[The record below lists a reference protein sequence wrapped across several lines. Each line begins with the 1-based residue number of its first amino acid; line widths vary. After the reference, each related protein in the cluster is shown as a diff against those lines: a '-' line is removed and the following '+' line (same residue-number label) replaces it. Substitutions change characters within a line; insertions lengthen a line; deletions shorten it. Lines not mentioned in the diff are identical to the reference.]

1 MTSPHTAPER
11 LLVLGGC
18 FARHHDVLQ
27 SMVLLR
33 GPDPAGTLAQHIR
46 STQALA
52 QEALEVSTAV
62 RTMPMLCHTSDI
74 RAVMERATQL
84 AALATLAADHL
95 LDAVDILQ
103 TAAPAHHERGKTP
116 VVHQGAVLLEAGRRT
131 TLAGRLTSLGAEDCL
146 TASGLLARELYRQHV
161 GPDRRPP
168 TLTPAQRAALE
179 SVAAGHVTL
188 TGLLDKTYVRRGHA
202 RITITTLRALQD
214 RSLVSREPSPHTLHG
229 ERIHLTSDGCR
240 ALAALLAQPRN
251 ARPTAMRSQTAPAV
265 SATRAAAR

>member
-1 MTSPHTAPER
+1 MTSPHPGPER
-11 LLVLGGC
+11 LLVLGGHYT
-18 FARHHDVLQ
+18 RHHDALQ
-27 SMVLLR
+27 GIVLLR

-52 QEALEVSTAV
+52 REALEVSTSV
-62 RTMPMLCHTSDI
+62 RTMPRLCHTPVI

-103 TAAPAHHERGKTP
+103 TTATAHPASEPAPAVHHGET
-116 VVHQGAVLLEAGRRT
+116 LLEAGRRT

-146 TASGLLARELYRQHV
+146 ANAELLAREMHRQHL
-161 GPDRRPP
+161 GPDHRPP
-168 TLTPAQRAALE
+168 TLTPAQRTALE

-188 TGLLDKTYVRRGHA
+188 TGLLNKPYVRRGPT

-214 RSLVSREPSPHTLHG
+214 RSLVSREPFPHTLHD
-229 ERIHLTSDGCR
+229 ERIHLAPDGCR

-251 ARPTAMRSQTAPAV
+251 AEPTAVRPPAAPAV
-265 SATRAAAR
+265 SAIRAAAR